1 MNAALSYEQAVEKLP
16 PLETVYVLD
25 LHGYPVWQAVELA
38 TQSIRAAYE
47 AGFEFIKLIHG
58 APDIR
63 HHLTAQVLGRGGI
76 KWSLRGCLSRGEW
89 SDFVYSRRSSKHV
102 IDDGS
107 MTLKLRTQ
115 ADMPQKADCSM
126 TAKAL
131 SLDEMQRLFD
141 ETAERN
147 EERRRAIA
155 ECMKLFDY
163 KGYLQACKESAER
176 LKEKKR

>member
-1 MNAALSYEQAVEKLP
+1 MNASTIEEEVAEKLP
-16 PLETVYVLD
+16 PPETVYVLD
-25 LHGYPVWQAVELA
+25 LHGYPVWQAVEVA

-63 HHLTAQVLGRGGI
+63 HHLTAQILGRGGI

-89 SDFVYSRRSSKHV
+89 SHFVYSRRSSKHV

-107 MTLKLRTQ
+107 MTVKLRTQ
-115 ADMPQKADCSM
+115 ADIPQKADCSM

-155 ECMKLFDY
+155 ECMSLVGSM
-163 KGYLQACKESAER
+163 GYLHACNESAER
-176 LKEKKR
+176 CEEKKR